1 MTPLKLTQ
9 IGNSLGVILPKE
21 IIAKLRVEKGDE
33 IYWSDAPGG
42 GRITATNPEF
52 AEQMKIARAI
62 MKKRRNAL
70 HELAK

>member
-1 MTPLKLTQ
+1 MIPLKLTQ
-9 IGNSLGVILPKE
+9 VGNSLGVILPKE

-33 IYWSDAPGG
+33 IYWSDTPGG
-42 GRITATNPEF
+42 GRITANNPEF
-52 AEQMKIARAI
+52 AEQMKLARAI